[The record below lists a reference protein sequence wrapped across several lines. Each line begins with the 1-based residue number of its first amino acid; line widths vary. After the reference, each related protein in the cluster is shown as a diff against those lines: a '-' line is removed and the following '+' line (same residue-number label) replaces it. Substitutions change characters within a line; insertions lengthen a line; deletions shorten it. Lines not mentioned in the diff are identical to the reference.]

1 MLFVTFP
8 YMFLKYKSRTIPI
21 RDVRAH
27 FRFISFLCSAVFRV
41 LFSGQSR
48 RLRQTNSKPNER
60 TKELCQLPVL
70 LIVICCKCTCLS
82 HTRTGCKENIL
93 VCTLK
98 CFEACFG
105 FDLSCATLRMR
116 NFNYVQQLSS
126 SCSSTYGRLI
136 WSTVRF
142 AYYASKL
149 SGCCRSC
156 VQRGV
161 WAMCN
166 RRAIARDN
174 ATEREWEKGSK
185 AERGGDCYS
194 SQHTVTFY
202 LPFID
207 NLPHMRYQSL
217 PRPVHVACRM

>member
-1 MLFVTFP
+1 
-8 YMFLKYKSRTIPI
+8 MFC
-21 RDVRAH
+21 
-27 FRFISFLCSAVFRV
+27 FLGNQGDFDKRIAN
-41 LFSGQSR
+41 
-48 RLRQTNSKPNER
+48 QTNER
-60 TKELCQLPVL
+60 TSCASCQLPVL

-82 HTRTGCKENIL
+82 HTLTGCKENIL

-136 WSTVRF
+136 WSAVRF

-149 SGCCRSC
+149 SGCCRSA

-166 RRAIARDN
+166 HRAIARDN
-174 ATEREWEKGSK
+174 ATEREWENVSKG
-185 AERGGDCYS
+185 EREGEIVTARSTQWHFICLLLTTC
-194 SQHTVTFY
+194 HTCDTSRC
-202 LPFID
+202 
-207 NLPHMRYQSL
+207 HAQCM
-217 PRPVHVACRM
+217 